1 MRKVHAGHQP
11 TPYDPSWTVRR
22 GVEIAKTANPRPD
35 AGMRFILEDGSSKK
49 FTFAE
54 LEAEVI
60 RRARW
65 LLSLGLEKG
74 DHVAFIVPGP
84 LDFVLTF
91 LGATYTGIVPV
102 PLYPPMGFGK
112 LDAYIRDTARTL
124 EIAKVKMLV
133 TQKKVEP
140 ILWSLVS
147 KVSTLDSLVCVE
159 RFVGE
164 PPKNAPEP
172 AVVHPDDVCF
182 LQFTSGST
190 SAPKGVV
197 VTHRSLGANGYY
209 IMQYGLEV
217 DIENDMAVS
226 WLPLYHDMGLIGFV
240 ISPLTAGLETCFIP
254 TLSFIKR
261 PSIWMETASK
271 YQATITF
278 APNFAYGL
286 AAKRTPPEKVAG
298 LDLSR
303 LRLMGAGAEP
313 NNPQTLQK
321 FVDHF
326 APAGLKPEA
335 MLPVYGMAEATLA
348 MTFSRLDEPMR
359 TEVLDAEL
367 YTTEGR
373 AVPLAEDERAG
384 RTVVEFVS
392 CGWVWPD
399 HEIVIM
405 DDDGNPLPDRTV
417 GEIVFRGPSTA
428 AGYFENPEATAR
440 SFRSD
445 GLRTG
450 DLGYL
455 AEGELFVTGRK
466 KDLIILNGRNYDP
479 QSIEWAVAEVPGVRQ
494 GNVIAFSRPGNNT
507 EELVVVAETK
517 EKEELQALAASIR
530 EAIREHQQMNPADIV
545 LLPAGALPKTTSG
558 KLQRQKA
565 RAQYLEGTLGVE
577 GVRTMG
583 ERGQTLTLAK
593 HVARS
598 AVTRVRHAVRRRTTG
613 IFNRFM
619 PSNRSRT
626 T

>member
-1 MRKVHAGHQP
+1 MRKVYTGHQP
-11 TPYDPSWTVRR
+11 APYDPNWTVRR
-22 GVEIAKTANPRPD
+22 GVEAAQTANPRPD
-35 AGMRFILEDGSSKK
+35 AGMRFILEDGSDKK
-49 FTFAE
+49 FTFRE

-65 LLSLGLEKG
+65 LLSLGLQKG
-74 DHVAFIVPGP
+74 DHVAFIMPGP

-112 LDAYIRDTARTL
+112 LDAYVRDTARTL

-140 ILWSLVS
+140 ILWSLLG
-147 KVSTLDSLVCVE
+147 KVPSLKDLVCVE
-159 RFVGE
+159 RFEG
-164 PPKNAPEP
+164 PAPANAPEP
-172 AVVHPDDVCF
+172 FVVHPDDTCF

-190 SAPKGVV
+190 AAPKGVV
-197 VTHRSLGANGYY
+197 VTHRSLGANGHA
-209 IMQYGLEV
+209 IMQSGLEV
-217 DIENDMAVS
+217 DVASDLAVS

-254 TLSFIKR
+254 TLSFIKK
-261 PSIWMETASK
+261 PSVWMETISK
-271 YQATITF
+271 HKGTMTF

-286 AAKRTPPEKVAG
+286 ATKRTPPEKVAG
-298 LDLSR
+298 MDLSR
-303 LRLMGAGAEP
+303 LRILGAGAEP
-313 NNPQTLQK
+313 NNPQTLAA
-321 FVDHF
+321 FMNHF

-335 MLPVYGMAEATLA
+335 MMPVYGMAEATLA
-348 MTFSRLDEPMR
+348 MTFSRLDEPLR
-359 TEVLDAEL
+359 TETLDGEIYA
-367 YTTEGR
+367 TEGR
-373 AVPLAEDERAG
+373 ATPLPAEQQAG

-392 CGWVWPD
+392 CGWVFPD
-399 HEIVIM
+399 HTITIM
-405 DDDGNPLPDRTV
+405 DEDGRVLPDRKV
-417 GEIVFRGPSTA
+417 GEVVFGGPSVA
-428 AGYFENPEATAR
+428 AGYFENGESTSK
-440 SFRSD
+440 SFRQD

-455 AEGELFVTGRK
+455 ANGELFVTGRK

-479 QSIEWAVAEVPGVRQ
+479 QSIEWVVAEIPGVRQ

-517 EKEELQALAASIR
+517 EKEDLQALATAIR
-530 EAIREHQQMNPADIV
+530 EAIRENHQMNAADIV

-565 RAQYLEGTLGVE
+565 RAQYIEGSLGVE

-583 ERGQTLTLAK
+583 DRGQTLTLAK

-598 AVTRVRHAVRRRTTG
+598 AMTRMRHAVVKRTTG
-613 IFNRFM
+613 IFSRFAIFNRD
-619 PSNRSRT
+619 RT
-626 T
+626 

>member
-1 MRKVHAGHQP
+1 MRKVP
-11 TPYDPSWTVRR
+11 TGYEPAPYDPNWTVRR
-22 GVEIAKTANPRPD
+22 GVEIAKTANRRAD
-35 AGMRFILEDGSSKK
+35 AGMRFILEDGSDKK

-65 LLSLGLEKG
+65 LLSLGLKKG

-84 LDFVLTF
+84 LEFVLTF

-112 LDAYIRDTARTL
+112 LDAYVRDTARTL

-140 ILWSLVS
+140 ILWSLVG
-147 KVSTLDSLVCVE
+147 KVPTLENLVCVE
-159 RFVGE
+159 RFDG
-164 PPKNAPEP
+164 PAPATAPEP
-172 AVVHPDDVCF
+172 ALVHPDDVCF

-190 SAPKGVV
+190 AAPKGVV
-197 VTHRSLGANGYY
+197 VTHRSLGANGYH
-209 IMQYGLEV
+209 IMQHGLEV
-217 DIENDMAVS
+217 DIDNDLAVS

-254 TLSFIKR
+254 TLSFIKK
-261 PSIWMETASK
+261 PSIWMETISK
-271 YQATITF
+271 YQGTITF

-286 AAKRTPPEKVAG
+286 AAKRTPPEKVKQM
-298 LDLSR
+298 DLSR
-303 LRLMGAGAEP
+303 LRLLGAGAEP
-313 NNPQTLQK
+313 NNPQTLQT
-321 FVDHF
+321 FIDHF
-326 APAGLKPEA
+326 APAGLRPEA

-348 MTFSRLDEPMR
+348 MTFSRLDDTLR
-359 TEVLDAEL
+359 TEVLDGEIYA
-367 YTTEGR
+367 TEGR
-373 AVPLAEDERAG
+373 AVPLPPEARAG

-405 DDDGNPLPDRTV
+405 DEDGSALPDRQV
-417 GEIVFRGPSTA
+417 GEVVFRGPSVA
-428 AGYFENPEATAR
+428 AGYFENHDATAR
-440 SFRSD
+440 SFRRD

-455 AEGELFVTGRK
+455 VDGELFVTGRK

-479 QSIEWAVAEVPGVRQ
+479 QSIEWVVAEIPGVRQ
-494 GNVIAFSRPGNNT
+494 GNVIAFSRPGANT

-517 EKEELQALAASIR
+517 EKEDLQALAAAIR
-530 EAIREHQQMNPADIV
+530 EAVRENHQMNPADIV

-598 AVTRVRHAVRRRTTG
+598 AMTRVRHAVVRRTTG
-613 IFNRFM
+613 IFNRFALF
-619 PSNRSRT
+619 NRDRT
-626 T
+626 

>member
-1 MRKVHAGHQP
+1 MRKVSLGHQP
-11 TPYDPSWTVRR
+11 APYDPNWTVRR

-35 AGMRFILEDGSSKK
+35 AGMRFILEDGSDKK
-49 FTFAE
+49 FTFRE
-54 LEAEVI
+54 LEEEVI

-65 LLSLGLEKG
+65 LLSLGLQKG

-91 LGATYTGIVPV
+91 LGAAYTGIVPV

-112 LDAYIRDTARTL
+112 LDAYVRDTARTL
-124 EIAKVKMLV
+124 EIAKVKCLV

-140 ILWSLVS
+140 ILWSLLG
-147 KVSTLDSLVCVE
+147 KVPTLKDLVCVE
-159 RFVGE
+159 RFEG
-164 PPKNAPEP
+164 PPPANSPEP
-172 AVVHPDDVCF
+172 SVVHPDDVCF

-190 SAPKGVV
+190 AAPKGVV
-197 VTHRSLGANGYY
+197 VTHRSLGANGYQ
-209 IMQYGLEV
+209 IMQSGLECDV
-217 DIENDMAVS
+217 ATDVAVS

-254 TLSFIKR
+254 TLSFIKK
-261 PSIWMETASK
+261 PSVWMETISK
-271 YQATITF
+271 YKGTMTF

-286 AAKRTPPEKVAG
+286 AAKRTPPEKVKAM
-298 LDLSR
+298 DLSQ
-303 LRLMGAGAEP
+303 LRLLGAGAEP
-313 NNPQTLQK
+313 NNPQTLAA
-321 FVDHF
+321 FMEHF

-348 MTFSRLDEPMR
+348 MTFSNLDEPLR
-359 TEVLDAEL
+359 TEVLDGEIYA
-367 YTTEGR
+367 TEGK
-373 AVPLAEDERAG
+373 AVPLSADQQAG

-392 CGWVWPD
+392 CGWVFPD
-399 HEIVIM
+399 HTITIM
-405 DDDGNPLPDRTV
+405 DDDGNVLPDRQV
-417 GEIVFRGPSTA
+417 GEIVFGGPSVA
-428 AGYFENPEATAR
+428 AGYFENPEATAKT
-440 SFRSD
+440 FRKD

-455 AEGELFVTGRK
+455 ANGELFVTGRK

-479 QSIEWAVAEVPGVRQ
+479 QSIEWVVAEIPGVRQ

-517 EKEELQALAASIR
+517 EKEDLAALATAIR
-530 EAIREHQQMNPADIV
+530 EAIRENHQMNAADIV

-565 RAQYLEGTLGVE
+565 RAQYIEGSLGVE

-583 ERGQTLTLAK
+583 DRGQTLTLAK

-598 AVTRVRHAVRRRTTG
+598 AMTRVRHAVVKRTTG
-613 IFNRFM
+613 IFNRLSLF
-619 PSNRSRT
+619 NRNRT
-626 T
+626 